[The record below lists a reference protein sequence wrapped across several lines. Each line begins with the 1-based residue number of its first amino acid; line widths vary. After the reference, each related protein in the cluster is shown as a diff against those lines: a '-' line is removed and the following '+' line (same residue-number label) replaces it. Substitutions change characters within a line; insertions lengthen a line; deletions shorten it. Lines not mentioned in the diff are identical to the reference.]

1 MRLSEEDLTAIAKT
15 IKSEKK
21 MRKVEFEKFLMYNGA
36 VKSVVEKAIKSE
48 FKRKETITEL
58 MNRLVP
64 LNIMKKIV
72 DKLAGV
78 YKEAPTRSVA
88 NEDTEEQKV
97 LDMLED
103 SLEINV
109 MMKEANRDF
118 KRSKKALIEIY
129 RDDEENPALRVVPP
143 HLYRAFAIRKKKKS
157 KPNVIAKIDEANEC
171 LYIWSDESYFI
182 TDLDGEIKK
191 DRMVE
196 LNNEQAEN
204 DYGVLPF
211 VYINESSN
219 SIDPIQDDDLYGISM
234 IIPLLLTDLLFGLKY
249 QCWSMIWTVGFKGD
263 LDFNPNSITHLDFG
277 EEGEVPSINQIKPD
291 IDSDKL
297 LTVILSI
304 MSFLLTTK
312 NLKVENLDSNLTVQN
327 AASGLSKMLDNAES
341 VEDKKDQQAYF
352 LIAER
357 ELFAKVK
364 IMYNFW
370 YKNNLL
376 NKEFKR
382 ELPEDFKVVTT
393 LKEPTPLISE
403 SEKIATSKSK
413 IDAKLSTIKRE
424 LKRVNPD
431 MKDKEIEALYQEIL
445 DEQKLLAQRAP
456 IAPESTPQDDNDE
469 EEESEEV

>member
-1 MRLSEEDLTAIAKT
+1 MRLSEDDLVEIAGV
-15 IKSEKK
+15 IKKEKK
-21 MRKVEFEKFLMYNGA
+21 SRNIELEKFLMYNGS
-36 VKSVVEKAIKSE
+36 VKSVVEKAIRAE
-48 FKRKETITEL
+48 FKRKETIKEL

-88 NEDTEEQKV
+88 TEDKQEQETLDALEEC
-97 LDMLED
+97 
-103 SLEINV
+103 LEINV

-129 RDDEENPALRVVPP
+129 RDDEDRPALRVIPP

-157 KPNVIAKIDEANEC
+157 KPNVIVKIDEANET
-171 LYIWSDESYFI
+171 LYVWSDESYYI
-182 TDLDGEIKK
+182 TTMDGEVMKE
-191 DRMVE
+191 RLSE
-196 LNNEQAEN
+196 LKNEQAQN

-219 SIDPIQDDDLYGISM
+219 SIDPIQDDDLYSISM

-352 LIAER
+352 LVAER
-357 ELFAKVK
+357 ELFYKVR
-364 IMYNFW
+364 IMFNFW
-370 YKNNLL
+370 FENNLL
-376 NKEFKR
+376 NKEFSNA
-382 ELPEDFKVVTT
+382 LPDDFKVITS

-403 SEKIATSKSK
+403 AEKINSSKSK
-413 IDAKLSTIKRE
+413 IDARLSTIKRE
-424 LKRVNPD
+424 LKKLNPD
-431 MKDKEIEALYQEIL
+431 MKDGEIDELYAEIMEEIEKIGQYSLRVSQ
-445 DEQKLLAQRAP
+445 
-456 IAPESTPQDDNDE
+456 
-469 EEESEEV
+469 EEV